1 MAATQQLDP
10 MTQISQTVSDLRATF
25 NTGKTRAVDWRRA
38 QLHRLKAMIEEN
50 EGAILDALHADLG
63 KSAFEGRLTETGTV
77 LSEIDHVLRHL
88 KGWMRPARVW
98 TPITAQP
105 GRSMIRPEP
114 LGVVLIIAPWN
125 YPFNLMITPLIGAIA
140 AGNCA
145 VLKPSEISAHTSR
158 VIARLIPDY
167 LDADAIR
174 VVEGAAETAKELL
187 DQRFDHIFYTGGET
201 VGRIVMT
208 AAAEHLTPVTLE
220 LGGKSPAIVHDD
232 CDLALAARRVAW
244 GKFLNAGQTCIAP
257 DYVLV
262 QEKAAG
268 AFVAGLKSAIT
279 EFFGPDPKASPDY
292 PRLVSDKH
300 FARVR
305 DLIAGGEIAAG
316 GDSDADTRYI
326 APTVLT
332 GVDPQSP
339 VMREEIFGPVLAVL
353 TYRTIEEAISFVNAR
368 PKPLA
373 LYLFSNS
380 QAMRE
385 KVLDETSS
393 GGVCINDVVMH
404 LAVPELPFGGVGIS
418 GMGAYHGRASFD
430 TFSHRKSVLVK
441 SEWFDVPLRYAP
453 FSETKMKWL
462 RRLM

>member
-1 MAATQQLDP
+1 
-10 MTQISQTVSDLRATF
+10 MTQISDIIQTLRATF
-25 NTGKTRAVDWRRA
+25 DSGKIRPEDWRRG
-38 QLHRLKAMIEEN
+38 QLHRLKAMIEDN

-63 KSAFEGRLTETGTV
+63 KSGFEGRLTETGTV
-77 LSEIDHVLRHL
+77 LAEIGHVLKHL
-88 KGWMRPARVW
+88 SSWMRPGRVW
-98 TPITAQP
+98 TPLTNQP
-105 GRSMIRPEP
+105 GRSMTRPEP

-125 YPFNLMITPLIGAIA
+125 YPFNLLATPLIGAIA

-158 VIARLIPDY
+158 VLARLIPDY
-167 LDADAIR
+167 MDPEAIR
-174 VVEGAAETAKELL
+174 VVEGAAETATELL
-187 DQRFDHIFYTGGET
+187 NERFDHIFFTGGEN

-208 AAAEHLTPVTLE
+208 AAAKHLTPVTLE
-220 LGGKSPAIVHDD
+220 LGGKSPAIVDED

-262 QEKAAG
+262 QEKAAP
-268 AFVAGLKSAIT
+268 AFVAGLKTAIT
-279 EFFGPDPKASPDY
+279 DFFGEDPKLSPDY
-292 PRLVSDKH
+292 PRLVSDRH

-316 GDSDADTRYI
+316 GETDPDSRYI

-339 VMREEIFGPVLAVL
+339 VMREEIFGPVLPVL
-353 TYRTIEEAISFVNAR
+353 TYRTIEEAISFVTAR

-380 QAMRE
+380 RTVRQ

-404 LAVPELPFGGVGIS
+404 LAVPELPFGGVGPS

-430 TFSHRKSVLVK
+430 TFSHQKSVLVK
-441 SEWFDVPLRYAP
+441 SEWFDLPLRYAP
-453 FSETKMKWL
+453 FSKTKMKWL
-462 RRLM
+462 KRLM

>member
-1 MAATQQLDP
+1 
-10 MTQISQTVSDLRATF
+10 MTQTSDILTDLRATF
-25 NTGKTRAVDWRRA
+25 ARHTTRPEAWRRA

-77 LSEIDHVLRHL
+77 LAEINHALKHL
-88 KGWMRPARVW
+88 KGWMRPTSVW
-98 TPITAQP
+98 TPITNQP
-105 GRSMIRPEP
+105 GRSMIKPEP
-114 LGVVLIIAPWN
+114 LGVVLVIAPWN
-125 YPFNLMITPLIGAIA
+125 YPFNLLATPLIGAIA

-167 LDADAIR
+167 LDPQAFR

-187 DQRFDHIFYTGGET
+187 DERFDHIFFTGGET

-208 AAAEHLTPVTLE
+208 AAAKNLTPVTLE
-220 LGGKSPAIVHDD
+220 LGGKSPAIVEAD
-232 CDLALAARRVAW
+232 CDLGIAARRLAW

-262 QEKAAG
+262 EEKAADG
-268 AFVAGLKSAIT
+268 LVAGLRTAIT
-279 EFFGPDPKASPDY
+279 EFFGADPKLSPDY
-292 PRLVSDKH
+292 PRLVSDRH

-305 DLIAGGEIAAG
+305 DLISGGTVAVGGE
-316 GDSDADTRYI
+316 SDAATRYI
-326 APTVLT
+326 APTVMT
-332 GVDPQSP
+332 GVDLEAP
-339 VMREEIFGPVLAVL
+339 VMREEIFGPVLPIV
-353 TYRTIEEAISFVNAR
+353 TYRTIEEAIAFVTAR

-373 LYLFSNS
+373 LYLFSNTKEV
-380 QAMRE
+380 RDR
-385 KVLDETSS
+385 VLEETSS

-404 LAVPELPFGGVGIS
+404 LAVPDLPFGGVGIS

-441 SEWFDVPLRYAP
+441 SEWFDLPLRYAP
-453 FSETKMKWL
+453 FTATKMKWL

>member
-1 MAATQQLDP
+1 
-10 MTQISQTVSDLRATF
+10 MTQISQTVADLRATF
-25 NTGKTRAVDWRRA
+25 DTGKTKPIEWRRG

-77 LSEIDHVLRHL
+77 LAEIDHVLKHL
-88 KGWMRPARVW
+88 KRWMRPERVW
-98 TPITAQP
+98 TPMTSQP
-105 GRSMIRPEP
+105 GRSMIRSEP

-125 YPFNLMITPLIGAIA
+125 YPFNLLATPLIGAIA

-158 VIARLIPDY
+158 VLARLIADY
-167 LDADAIR
+167 LDPQAIR

-187 DQRFDHIFYTGGET
+187 AERFDHIFFTGGET

-208 AAAEHLTPVTLE
+208 AAARHLTPVTLE
-220 LGGKSPAIVHDD
+220 LGGKSPALVHED
-232 CDLALAARRVAW
+232 CDPALAARRVAW

-262 QEKAAG
+262 QEKAAA
-268 AFVAGLKSAIT
+268 AFVAGLKTAVT
-279 EFFGPDPKASPDY
+279 AFFGADPQTSPDY

-305 DLIAGGEIAAG
+305 DLIAGGEIAMG
-316 GDSDADTRYI
+316 GDSNADTRYI

-332 GVDPQSP
+332 GVDLEAP
-339 VMREEIFGPVLAVL
+339 VMREEIFGPVLPVL
-353 TYRTIEEAISFVNAR
+353 TYRSIEEAIGFVNAR

-380 QAMRE
+380 RAVRE
-385 KVLDETSS
+385 RVLDETSA

-404 LAVPELPFGGVGIS
+404 LAVPGLPFGGVGTS
-418 GMGAYHGRASFD
+418 GMGAYQGRASFD
-430 TFSHRKSVLVK
+430 TFSHRKSVLVR
-441 SEWFDVPLRYAP
+441 SEWFDVALRYAP
-453 FSETKMKWL
+453 FSDAKMKWL

>member
-1 MAATQQLDP
+1 
-10 MTQISQTVSDLRATF
+10 MTQISQTVSDLRASF
-25 NTGKTRAVDWRRA
+25 DTGRTKPIEWRRA
-38 QLHRLKAMIEEN
+38 QLHRLKAMIEDN

-77 LSEIDHVLRHL
+77 LSEIDHALKHL

-158 VIARLIPDY
+158 VIARLIPEFMDT
-167 LDADAIR
+167 DAIR
-174 VVEGAAETAKELL
+174 VVEGAAETARELL
-187 DQRFDHIFYTGGET
+187 DQRFDHIFYTGGES
-201 VGRIVMT
+201 VGRIVMK

-220 LGGKSPAIVHDD
+220 LGGKSPAIVEAE
-232 CDLALAARRVAW
+232 CDLGLAARRVAW

-262 QEKAAG
+262 QENAADS
-268 AFVAGLKSAIT
+268 FIAGLKTAIT
-279 EFFGPDPKASPDY
+279 EFFGADPKASPDY
-292 PRLVSDKH
+292 PRLVSDRH

-305 DLIAGGEIAAG
+305 DLIADGAVAVGGE
-316 GDSDADTRYI
+316 SDAATRYI

-332 GVDPQSP
+332 GIDPQSP
-339 VMREEIFGPVLAVL
+339 VMREEIFGPLLPVL
-353 TYRTIEEAISFVNAR
+353 TYRSIEEAIAFVTAR

-373 LYLFSNS
+373 LYLFSNTK
-380 QAMRE
+380 AVRE
-385 KVLDETSS
+385 KVLDETSA

-404 LAVPELPFGGVGIS
+404 LAVPGLPFGGVGIS

-430 TFSHRKSVLVK
+430 TFSHKKSVLVK
-441 SEWFDVPLRYAP
+441 SEWFDLPLRYAP
-453 FSETKMKWL
+453 FTAAKMKWL

>member
-1 MAATQQLDP
+1 
-10 MTQISQTVSDLRATF
+10 MTKISQTVSDLRALF
-25 NTGKTRAVDWRRA
+25 ATGKTRPVEWRRA

-50 EGAILDALHADLG
+50 EGAILDALHADLA

-77 LSEIDHVLRHL
+77 LSEIDHALRHI

-98 TPITAQP
+98 TQITAQP

-145 VLKPSEISAHTSR
+145 VLKPSEISAHTSK

-174 VVEGAAETAKELL
+174 VVEGAADTAKDLL

-201 VGRIVMT
+201 VGRIVMK

-220 LGGKSPAIVHDD
+220 LGGKSPAIVDAD
-232 CDLALAARRVAW
+232 CDLGLAARRLAW

-262 QEKAAG
+262 QEKAA
-268 AFVAGLKSAIT
+268 ASFIAGLKTAIT
-279 EFFGPDPKASPDY
+279 DFFGPDPKASPDY

-300 FARVR
+300 FA
-305 DLIAGGEIAAG
+305 
-316 GDSDADTRYI
+316 
-326 APTVLT
+326 
-332 GVDPQSP
+332 
-339 VMREEIFGPVLAVL
+339 
-353 TYRTIEEAISFVNAR
+353 
-368 PKPLA
+368 
-373 LYLFSNS
+373 
-380 QAMRE
+380 
-385 KVLDETSS
+385 
-393 GGVCINDVVMH
+393 
-404 LAVPELPFGGVGIS
+404 
-418 GMGAYHGRASFD
+418 ASA
-430 TFSHRKSVLVK
+430 T
-441 SEWFDVPLRYAP
+441 
-453 FSETKMKWL
+453 
-462 RRLM
+462 

>member
-1 MAATQQLDP
+1 

-63 KSAFEGRLTETGTV
+63 KSVFEGRLTETGTV
-77 LSEIDHVLRHL
+77 LSELDHVLKHL
-88 KGWMRPARVW
+88 KGWMRPARVR

-105 GRSMIRPEP
+105 GRSIVRPEP
-114 LGVVLIIAPWN
+114 LGVVLVIAPWN
-125 YPFNLMITPLIGAIA
+125 YPFNLLVTPLIGAIA

-145 VLKPSEISAHTSR
+145 VLKPSEISGHTSR
-158 VIARLIPDY
+158 VIARLIPEYMDPQ
-167 LDADAIR
+167 AVR

-201 VGRIVMT
+201 VGRIVMK

-220 LGGKSPAIVHDD
+220 LGGKSPAIVDAD
-232 CDLALAARRVAW
+232 CDLGLAARRVAW

-262 QEKAAG
+262 QENAADG
-268 AFVAGLKSAIT
+268 FIAGLGTAIT
-279 EFFGPDPKASPDY
+279 EFFGQDPKASPDY

-300 FARVR
+300 FDRVR
-305 DLIAGGEIAAG
+305 DLIAGGTIAVG
-316 GDSDADTRYI
+316 GQSDAKTRYI

-332 GVDPQSP
+332 AVDLQSP
-339 VMREEIFGPVLAVL
+339 VMREEIFGPVLPVL
-353 TYRTIEEAISFVNAR
+353 TYRTIEEAVSFVTAR

-380 QAMRE
+380 RTVRE
-385 KVLDETSS
+385 RVLDETSS

-404 LAVPELPFGGVGIS
+404 LAVPGLPFGGVGTS

-441 SEWFDVPLRYAP
+441 SGWFDVALRYAP